1 MLRPWDLNIRVVRSA
16 QTAIYLQICQAI
28 LEEIRR
34 GRIKPGAAL
43 PGTRELAES
52 LGVNRKT
59 VVEAYDELTAQGWL
73 VPERTRGTFVSAEL
87 PDIGRLEN
95 RNGGKAGMPDRPD
108 FRLRGTGPGLSLVFA
123 SDGVLTFDDGA
134 PDTRLIPVDE
144 LARAYR
150 SGLGLASR
158 RNRLGYGDP
167 RGSLA
172 LREAVSTML
181 NADRGL
187 TTTPENICLVR
198 GSQMGIYLAARILVG
213 PGDTVAVE
221 ELSYPPAR
229 EAFRATGAE
238 VAAVGLDGHGMRVD
252 ELEKLCRR
260 QRVRAV
266 YVTPHHQFPTTVLM
280 KPERRLR
287 LMALAEQFGFA
298 IVEDDYDHEFHFVHR
313 PMLPLASADRGGKV
327 IYIGSMSKLLSP
339 SLRIGYIAAPVPV
352 VDRAAAEIT
361 IIDRQGDPAT
371 ETAVADL
378 MESGAIKRHTRRVM
392 RVYAERRELLG
403 DLLLKAFGD
412 LVSFT
417 LPEGGLALWVQF
429 NDGIDLAALADKAG
443 AEGLR
448 FLPGQ
453 SFAASAQPVQAVRLG
468 FGSLDAS
475 ELAEAVRRFARL
487 VRGKNA

>member
-1 MLRPWDLNIRVVRSA
+1 MNDEVIMIPIAEIHVLN
-16 QTAIYLQICQAI
+16 
-28 LEEIRR
+28 
-34 GRIKPGAAL
+34 P
-43 PGTRELAES
+43 
-52 LGVNRKT
+52 
-59 VVEAYDELTAQGWL
+59 
-73 VPERTRGTFVSAEL
+73 
-87 PDIGRLEN
+87 
-95 RNGGKAGMPDRPD
+95 
-108 FRLRGTGPGLSLVFA
+108 
-123 SDGVLTFDDGA
+123 
-134 PDTRLIPVDE
+134 
-144 LARAYR
+144 
-150 SGLGLASR
+150 
-158 RNRLGYGDP
+158 
-167 RGSLA
+167 
-172 LREAVSTML
+172 
-181 NADRGL
+181 
-187 TTTPENICLVR
+187 
-198 GSQMGIYLAARILVG
+198 
-213 PGDTVAVE
+213 
-221 ELSYPPAR
+221 
-229 EAFRATGAE
+229 
-238 VAAVGLDGHGMRVD
+238 
-252 ELEKLCRR
+252 R
-260 QRVRAV
+260 QRDQKKANDHQSEIVADKRAV
-266 YVTPHHQFPTTVLM
+266 NQIL
-280 KPERRLR
+280 LN
-287 LMALAEQFGFA
+287 LLSNA
-298 IVEDDYDHEFHFVHR
+298 IRFT
-313 PMLPLASADRGGKV
+313 DRGGKV

-339 SLRIGYIAAPVPV
+339 SLRVGYIAAPVPV